1 MADIEDGCL
10 LLVPFCYL
18 DEYQVFS
25 LNFVRCSLK

>member
-1 MADIEDGCL
+1 MADIADGRFWL
-10 LLVPFCYL
+10 APFCYL